1 MNSEYDTFPK
11 LFLRNVRRYG
21 NKKIAYREKDL
32 GIWISKTWQDMYES
46 VESLAGGLKEVGFQR
61 GDAVGFIGDN
71 RPEYVWGMLA
81 VEVLGGKTVGIFED
95 ALEPEVEYILNHADA
110 KFAIVEDQEQT
121 DKLLNIKDRLPLLK
135 KVIVD
140 DWKGLRSYQEPMIM
154 KLTEVQN
161 LGREY
166 KKKFPNFFEEEIS
179 KGWGDE
185 VTLLAY
191 TSGTTGKPKGTMLTY
206 DNMLG
211 MAAGL
216 ETVISIDEND
226 KVPTYL
232 PLAWIVEVM
241 ISVCWFLR
249 NGFTINF
256 PESPETV
263 QENIRE
269 IGPTIM
275 LAAPRIWEKMCS
287 EVQVKMLDSTWLKR
301 KIYGISYKIGQKH
314 IDIQTEKG
322 KLCLWDRFLNK
333 LCYFLVFRALQD
345 RLGLLHIKHAFTGGS
360 ALGPDVFRFFQ
371 ALGVNI
377 KQVYGQTEM
386 GGNIATH
393 EEGDVDYETV
403 GKAVPGVDLKI
414 LDNGEILCKGPGM
427 FLGYYKNPEETKEVM
442 DEDGW
447 LHTGDFGYINKK
459 GHLIVIDRMKD
470 VIKLSDSSN
479 FSPTFIENRLKFS
492 PYIREAI
499 AVGKDRPYV
508 IALIQIDY
516 AFTGDWAEKRQL
528 AYTTFTDLA
537 RKREVY
543 DMIAKEVKRVNSYL
557 PEAARIAKFFLLEKE
572 LDPDDEELTR
582 TQKLRRAFV
591 SKKYQDLISR
601 LYEEN
606 A

>member
-1 MNSEYDTFPK
+1 MNSGYDTFPK
-11 LFLRNVRRYG
+11 LFLKDVRRYG
-21 NKKIAYREKDL
+21 NKRIAYREKDL
-32 GIWISKTWQDMYES
+32 GIWISKTWQDMHES
-46 VESLAGGLKEVGFQR
+46 VESLAGGLKELDFER
-61 GDAVGFIGDN
+61 GDTVGFIGDN
-71 RPEYVWGMLA
+71 RPEYVWGILA
-81 VEVLGGKTVGIFED
+81 VDALGGKTVGIFED

-135 KVIVD
+135 KIIVD

-166 KKKFPNFFEEEIS
+166 KKKAPNFFEEEVS
-179 KGWGDE
+179 KGRGDE
-185 VTLLAY
+185 VALLAY

-211 MAAGL
+211 MAVGL
-216 ETVISIDEND
+216 EKVISIDEND

-322 KLCLWDRFLNK
+322 KLGLWNRFLNK

-414 LDNGEILCKGPGM
+414 SDNGEILCKGPGM
-427 FLGYYKNPEETKEVM
+427 FLGYYKNPEATKEVM

-447 LHTGDFGYINKK
+447 LHTGDFGYISKK
-459 GHLIVIDRMKD
+459 DHLIVIDRMKD
-470 VIKLSDSSN
+470 VIKLSDGSN

-582 TQKLRRAFV
+582 TQKLRRGFV
-591 SKKYQDLISR
+591 SEKYGDLISR
-601 LYEEN
+601 LYKEN